1 MSLVDSHCHLDFPEL
16 AQELE
21 AVLARAQAAGVETL
35 VTISTK
41 LSEFASVRRLAETH
55 DQVWCSV
62 GVHPHEAAGE
72 EGAADAQRLA
82 ELARHPRVI
91 GIGESGL
98 DYYYE
103 HSPRAAQQLAFRAHA
118 RAARATGLPLIVHTR
133 EADVDTIRILKE
145 EGREGGLSGLIHC
158 FTAGPELAAFAV
170 AAGFYVSVSGIITFK
185 GAAELRET
193 VKAVPLERLL
203 VETDAPYLAPVP
215 VRGKRNEPAFVKHTA
230 AALAALKGVSA
241 EELARAT
248 TANFFRLFR
257 KATAPAPQ

>member
-1 MSLVDSHCHLDFPEL
+1 
-16 AQELE
+16 
-21 AVLARAQAAGVETL
+21 VLARASAARVETL

-55 DQVWCSV
+55 AQVWCSV

-72 EGAADAQRLA
+72 EGAADAERLA

-103 HSPRAAQQLAFRAHA
+103 HSPRPAQQLAFRAHA
-118 RAARATGLPLIVHTR
+118 AAARASGLPLIVHTR
-133 EADVDTIRILKE
+133 DADADTIRILRE
-145 EGREGGLSGLIHC
+145 EGRKGGLSGLIHC

-170 AAGFYVSVSGIITFK
+170 AAGFYISISGIITFK
-185 GAAELRET
+185 GTAALRET

-215 VRGKRNEPAFVKHTA
+215 LRGKRNEPAFVTHTA

-241 EELARAT
+241 EELASAT
-248 TANFFRLFR
+248 TANFYHLFR
-257 KATAPAPQ
+257 KAAAPASQ